1 MLVIL
6 QTFVAAAVTVGSN
19 TVAETGLVSEVLTV
33 TAQIW
38 KSILL
43 RHFYENIILLLI
55 HDK

>member
-38 KSILL
+38 ECIFMKIS
-43 RHFYENIILLLI
+43 YYC
-55 HDK
+55 